1 MPSSSSPRSPS
12 QRHRLFAWLSPE
24 APVAPPA
31 VADNDPPPRDSGRGA
46 VHRRL
51 YDEVGEFL
59 FRNGLAPSP
68 TNFSVAHAYVS
79 GEDWEVAQAV
89 ATHLRSGAPLLDDD
103 VARIL
108 DARAANELTPEALAQ
123 LAQTLES
130 GLVDYRVIIGE
141 SRSDTSQFGDDL
153 DREAANLDTDP
164 VGALHRI
171 VTITREAVERTR
183 RVEAQ
188 LQRSQR
194 EADQLKADLESA
206 RRAADQDHL
215 TGLPNRRSF
224 ERNLR
229 EALAA
234 DGPPPT
240 LALCDIDDFKQ
251 INDRFGHPAGDRV
264 LKFVAGFLEG
274 QLGKSALVSRYGGEE
289 FACLF
294 RDADTLEARD
304 LLDAVRERLGAR
316 SLVNQETGEAMG
328 SLTFSAGVAPV
339 EGDRTAQAFHDADHA
354 LYTAKRSGKNMVIA
368 AR

>member
-1 MPSSSSPRSPS
+1 MRTSVSP
-12 QRHRLFAWLSPE
+12 RHRLLAWLSPD
-24 APVAPPA
+24 VAGAAAA
-31 VADNDPPPRDSGRGA
+31 VEDHDQPPRDSGRGA

-51 YDEVGEFL
+51 YDDIGDFL

-68 TNFSVAHAYVS
+68 ANFAVAHAYIS
-79 GEDWEVAQAV
+79 GEDWDIAQAV
-89 ATHLRSGAPLLDDD
+89 ATHLQSGAALLDDD

-108 DARAANELTPEALAQ
+108 ESRAADELTPEALTQ

-130 GLVDYRVIIGE
+130 GLVDYRLMIGE
-141 SRSDTSQFGDDL
+141 SRSNATHLGDEL
-153 DREAANLDTDP
+153 DREAANLDSDP

-171 VTITREAVERTR
+171 ITVTREAVEKTR
-183 RVEAQ
+183 RMEEQ

-206 RRAADQDHL
+206 RRAAEQDHL

-224 ERNLR
+224 ERHLR

-274 QLGKSALVSRYGGEE
+274 QLGKAAIVSRYGGEE

-294 RDADTLEARD
+294 READTLEARD
-304 LLDAVRERLGAR
+304 LLDTVRERLSTR

>member
-1 MPSSSSPRSPS
+1 MPTSVSP
-12 QRHRLFAWLSPE
+12 RHRLLAWLSPDAAG
-24 APVAPPA
+24 APTV
-31 VADNDPPPRDSGRGA
+31 VADHDQPARDSGRGA

-51 YDEVGEFL
+51 YDDIGEFL

-68 TNFSVAHAYVS
+68 TNFAVAHAYIS
-79 GEDWEVAQAV
+79 GEDWDIAQAV
-89 ATHLRSGAPLLDDD
+89 AAHIQGGAPLLDDD

-108 DARAANELTPEALAQ
+108 ETRAADELTPEALAQ

-130 GLVDYRVIIGE
+130 GLVDYRLMIGE
-141 SRSDTSQFGDDL
+141 SRSNATHFGDEL
-153 DREAANLDTDP
+153 DREAANLDSDP
-164 VGALHRI
+164 AGALHRI
-171 VTITREAVERTR
+171 VTITREAVEKTR
-183 RVEAQ
+183 LMEEQ

-206 RRAADQDHL
+206 RRAAEQDHL

-224 ERNLR
+224 ERHLR